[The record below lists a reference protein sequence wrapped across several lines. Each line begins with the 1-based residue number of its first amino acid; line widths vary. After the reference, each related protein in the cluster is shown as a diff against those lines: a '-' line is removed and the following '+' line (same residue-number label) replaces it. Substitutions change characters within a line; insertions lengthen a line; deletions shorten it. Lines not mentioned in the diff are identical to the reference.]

1 MYSESFVKTIAES
14 ASVVRSTSSFSRSF
28 SMDDT
33 SSTMS
38 YQTDILYLV
47 CIIQFCLKLEEKS
60 RRIVAYG
67 VSVLGET

>member
-1 MYSESFVKTIAES
+1 MYSESFVNTIAES
-14 ASVVRSTSSFSRSF
+14 ASVVRSTSFISNSF

-38 YQTDILYLV
+38 YQTGIFYV
-47 CIIQFCLKLEEKS
+47 VFIIQFCLRLEEKL

-67 VSVLGET
+67 VPVLGET